1 MKSTRAAIR
10 YARALILE
18 SAEADSLELIH
29 DDMLVLSETFDQNV
43 ELKYMVDSLVI
54 KNSVKLAS
62 LKLIFKN
69 LSQITL
75 NLIDVLSQNNRIDL
89 IQNVAEQYVLQ
100 YREIKGIQSA
110 TLITAVPVTKDVEN
124 QVLKKI
130 SELTDKKTTLIKKID
145 QTLIGGFI
153 LRIGDSQYNAS
164 YKNKLETIK
173 QEFNKNTN
181 ALIS

>member
-43 ELKYMVDSLVI
+43 ELKHMVDSLVI

-75 NLIDVLSQNNRIDL
+75 KLIDVLSQNNRIDL

-110 TLITAVPVTKDVEN
+110 TLITTVPVTKDVEN

>member
-1 MKSTRAAIR
+1 MKSTRAATR

-18 SAEADSLELIH
+18 STETDSLELVH
-29 DDMLVLSETFDQNV
+29 DDMLVVSGTFDQNA
-43 ELKYMVDSLVI
+43 ELKHMVDSLVI
-54 KNSVKLAS
+54 KNSIKLAS

-69 LSQITL
+69 LSQIAL
-75 NLIDVLSQNNRIDL
+75 NLIGVLSQNNRIDL

-110 TLITAVPVTKDVEN
+110 TLITAVPITKDVEN
-124 QVLKKI
+124 QVLNKI
-130 SELTDKKTTLIKKID
+130 SEMTDKKTTLIKKID

-153 LRIGDSQYNAS
+153 LRIGDSQYDAS

>member
-1 MKSTRAAIR
+1 MKSTRAATR

-18 SAEADSLELIH
+18 STETDSLELVY
-29 DDMLVLSETFDQNV
+29 DDMLVVSEAFDQNP
-43 ELKYMVDSLVI
+43 ELKHMVDSLVI
-54 KNSVKLAS
+54 KNSIKLAS

-69 LSQITL
+69 LSQIAL

-100 YREIKGIQSA
+100 YREIKCIQSA
-110 TLITAVPVTKDVEN
+110 TLITAVPITKDVEN

-130 SELTDKKTTLIKKID
+130 SEMTDKKTTLIKKID

-153 LRIGDSQYNAS
+153 LRLGDSQYNAS